1 MEFLD
6 TAIGPFTVMQW
17 AIGLVLFSLA
27 ISAWN
32 MLNKKPATSAAGG
45 KLSPA
50 HCMGC
55 GWKGNVSKY
64 HRQCPK
70 CGNAITKLS
79 KS

>member
-1 MEFLD
+1 MEFL
-6 TAIGPFTVMQW
+6 AIHIGPGTLGQ
-17 AIGLVLFSLA
+17 IILGLVIFSVA

-32 MLNKKPATSAAGG
+32 KFSRRNESAVGG
-45 KLSPA
+45 KLSAA

-70 CGNAITKLS
+70 CGNAITKLN